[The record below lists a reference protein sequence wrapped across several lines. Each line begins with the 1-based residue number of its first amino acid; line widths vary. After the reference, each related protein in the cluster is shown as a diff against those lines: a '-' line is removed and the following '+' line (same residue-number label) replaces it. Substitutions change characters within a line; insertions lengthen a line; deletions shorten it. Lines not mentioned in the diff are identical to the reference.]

1 MLNIKLIACD
11 IDGTLLD
18 DNKNIS
24 SNMLNTIN
32 LLKEKNIIF
41 VLITGRND
49 IYVKG
54 LDRKSVV

>member
-32 LLKEKNIIF
+32 LLKEKKYNICF
-41 VLITGRND
+41 NN
-49 IYVKG
+49 
-54 LDRKSVV
+54 RKK

>member
-41 VLITGRND
+41 
-49 IYVKG
+49 YF
-54 LDRKSVV
+54 